1 MITGIVDEFGR
12 SLVPLFLQ
20 TKPAETPIEIV
31 GWIDTG
37 FTGDL
42 VLPISTIRQL
52 GLKLVS
58 NVEARLADGSIS
70 SYDVFIGW
78 TTWFGISRKIEV
90 IAGDSSVPLF
100 GIGLL
105 SGLKLTVDFAL
116 KEVKIQQPA

>member
-31 GWIDTG
+31 VWIDTG
-37 FTGDL
+37 FTG
-42 VLPISTIRQL
+42 

>member
-12 SLVPLFLQ
+12 ALLPLLLQ
-20 TKPAETPIEIV
+20 TKPTESPIEIV
-31 GWIDTG
+31 VWIDTG

-42 VLPISTIRQL
+42 VLPVSTVHQL

-70 SYDVFIGW
+70 SYDVFVGW
-78 TTWFGISRKIEV
+78 TTWFGNSRKIEV

-105 SGLKLTVDFAL
+105 SGLRLTVDFAS
-116 KEVKIQQPA
+116 KEVKIEQPA